1 MAKMRINLCNEV
13 MLERYEKNGGRSSR
27 ACFFCK
33 FDIMN
38 FPVKDEHSGERIDK
52 FLVGVMENVSRTDIQ
67 KLIVAG
73 EVKVGGAA
81 VSKNFRVETGMVVVV
96 EKVPEKQASSLE
108 PEEIPLDIV
117 YEDDDIVV
125 LNKPRNLVVHPGNG
139 VRTGTLAAGLLHHF
153 KDNLSAV
160 NGPLRPGIVHRLDK
174 DTPGLMVVAKNDAAH
189 RHLAHQLETRTL
201 HRTYQAL
208 VWGCPRDLTGV
219 IDAPIGRNPKNRL
232 KMAVVKGGKESRTHF
247 EAKHFFAIATLLEL
261 QLESGRT
268 HQIRVHSRY
277 TGHPVVGDPLYDG
290 REDSLN
296 RVPPLMRPIAEKVL
310 EIAPA
315 QLLQAVKIELIHPT
329 TGKKMKFKVPLEEPF
344 AKVLKLLKKECPADA
359 PVFDEEEGFRDFDAD
374 IRFDDGYD
382 ADEIDDEGLDVF
394 DDGVFPELKERKTR
408 AQRHAEKAA
417 TAAQRKA
424 KAAERKLIKQL
435 KAARKRG
442 IAPED
447 FVEPGYEPTI
457 DPDLLG

>member
-1 MAKMRINLCNEV
+1 MNYLVNEQ
-13 MLERYEKNGGRSSR
+13 
-27 ACFFCK
+27 
-33 FDIMN
+33 
-38 FPVKDEHSGERIDK
+38 HSGERIDK
-52 FLVGVMENVSRTDIQ
+52 FLVGVMENVSRTDVQ
-67 KLIVAG
+67 KLIAAG
-73 EVKVGGAA
+73 EVKVGGAKA
-81 VSKNFRVETGMVVVV
+81 SKNFRVETGMVVVV
-96 EKVPEKQASSLE
+96 DKVPEKEASTLE
-108 PEEIPLDIV
+108 PENIPLDIV

-139 VRTGTLAAGLLHHF
+139 VQNGTLAAGLLYHF
-153 KDNLSAV
+153 KENLSAV

-201 HRTYQAL
+201 HRTYNAL
-208 VWGCPRDLTGV
+208 VWGHVRDLEGT

-232 KMAVVKGGKESRTHF
+232 KMAVVKDGKPSRTHYV
-247 EAKHFFAIATLLEL
+247 AKKFFAFATLLEL

-277 TGHPVVGDPLYDG
+277 MGHPVVGDPLYDG
-290 REDSLN
+290 RDGCLN
-296 RVPPLMRPIAEKVL
+296 RVSPLMKDIAAKVL

-329 TGKKMKFKVPLEEPF
+329 TGKKMKFKVPLEKPF
-344 AKVLKLLKKECPADA
+344 EQVLKLLKKECPADA
-359 PVFDEEEGFRDFDAD
+359 PTFDEDEGFHDFDAD
-374 IRFDDGYD
+374 IRFDEGYEEEV
-382 ADEIDDEGLDVF
+382 DEESLDKFDEC
-394 DDGVFPELKERKTR
+394 VFPELKERKTR

-417 TAAQRKA
+417 TAAHRRA
-424 KAAERKLIKQL
+424 KAAERKRIKQE
-435 KAARKRG
+435 KAARRRG

-457 DPDLLG
+457 DPDLL

>member
-1 MAKMRINLCNEV
+1 MNYLVNEQ
-13 MLERYEKNGGRSSR
+13 
-27 ACFFCK
+27 
-33 FDIMN
+33 
-38 FPVKDEHSGERIDK
+38 HSGERIDK
-52 FLVGVMENVSRTDIQ
+52 FLVGVMENVSRTDVQ
-67 KLIVAG
+67 KLIAAG
-73 EVKVGGAA
+73 EVKVGGAQA
-81 VSKNFRVETGMVVVV
+81 SKNFRVETGMVVVV
-96 EKVPEKQASSLE
+96 DKLPEKEASTLE
-108 PEEIPLDIV
+108 PENIPLDIV

-139 VRTGTLAAGLLHHF
+139 VQNGTLAAGLLYHF
-153 KDNLSAV
+153 KENLSAV

-201 HRTYQAL
+201 HRTYNAL
-208 VWGCPRDLTGV
+208 VWGHVRDLEGT

-232 KMAVVKGGKESRTHF
+232 KMAVVKDGKPSRTHYV
-247 EAKHFFAIATLLEL
+247 AKKFFAFATLLEL

-277 TGHPVVGDPLYDG
+277 MGHPVVGDPLYDG
-290 REDSLN
+290 RDGCLN
-296 RVPPLMRPIAEKVL
+296 RVSPLMKDIAAKVL

-329 TGKKMKFKVPLEEPF
+329 TGKKMKFKVPLEKPF
-344 AKVLKLLKKECPADA
+344 EQVLKLLKKECPADA
-359 PVFDEEEGFRDFDAD
+359 PSFDEDEGFHDFDAD
-374 IRFDDGYD
+374 IRFDEGFEEEF
-382 ADEIDDEGLDVF
+382 DEESLDKFDEC
-394 DDGVFPELKERKTR
+394 VFPELKERKTR

-417 TAAQRKA
+417 TAAHRRA
-424 KAAERKLIKQL
+424 KAAERKRIKQE
-435 KAARKRG
+435 KAARRRG

-457 DPDLLG
+457 DPDLL

>member
-1 MAKMRINLCNEV
+1 MNYLVNEQ
-13 MLERYEKNGGRSSR
+13 
-27 ACFFCK
+27 
-33 FDIMN
+33 
-38 FPVKDEHSGERIDK
+38 HSGERIDK
-52 FLVGVMENVSRTDIQ
+52 FLVGVMENVSRTDVQ
-67 KLIVAG
+67 KLIAAG
-73 EVKVGGAA
+73 EVKVGGAQA
-81 VSKNFRVETGMVVVV
+81 PKNFRVETGMVVVV
-96 EKVPEKQASSLE
+96 DKIPEKEASTLE
-108 PEEIPLDIV
+108 PENIPLDIV

-139 VRTGTLAAGLLHHF
+139 VQNGTLAAGLLYHF
-153 KDNLSAV
+153 KENLSAV

-201 HRTYQAL
+201 HRTYNAL
-208 VWGCPRDLTGV
+208 VWGHVRDLEGT

-232 KMAVVKGGKESRTHF
+232 KMAVVKDGKPSRTHYV
-247 EAKHFFAIATLLEL
+247 AKKFFAFATLLEL

-277 TGHPVVGDPLYDG
+277 MGHPVVGDPLYDG
-290 REDSLN
+290 RDGCLN
-296 RVPPLMRPIAEKVL
+296 RVSPLMKDIAAKVL

-329 TGKKMKFKVPLEEPF
+329 TGKKMKFKVPLEKPF
-344 AKVLKLLKKECPADA
+344 EQVLKLLRKECPADA
-359 PVFDEEEGFRDFDAD
+359 PTFDEDEGFHDFDAD
-374 IRFDDGYD
+374 IRFDEGYEEEV
-382 ADEIDDEGLDVF
+382 DEESLDKFDEC
-394 DDGVFPELKERKTR
+394 VFPELKERKTR

-417 TAAQRKA
+417 TAAHRRA
-424 KAAERKLIKQL
+424 KAAERKRIKQE
-435 KAARKRG
+435 KAARRRG

-457 DPDLLG
+457 DPDLL

>member
-1 MAKMRINLCNEV
+1 MNYLVNEQ
-13 MLERYEKNGGRSSR
+13 
-27 ACFFCK
+27 
-33 FDIMN
+33 
-38 FPVKDEHSGERIDK
+38 HSGERIDK
-52 FLVGVMENVSRTDIQ
+52 FLVGVMENVSRTDVQ
-67 KLIVAG
+67 KLIAAG
-73 EVKVGGAA
+73 EVKVGGAKA
-81 VSKNFRVETGMVVVV
+81 PKNFRVETGMVVVV
-96 EKVPEKQASSLE
+96 DKIPEKEASTLE
-108 PEEIPLDIV
+108 PENIPLDIV

-139 VRTGTLAAGLLHHF
+139 VQNGTLAAGLLYHF
-153 KDNLSAV
+153 KENLSAV

-201 HRTYQAL
+201 HRTYNAL
-208 VWGCPRDLTGV
+208 VWGHVRDLEGT

-232 KMAVVKGGKESRTHF
+232 KMAVVKDGKPSRTHYV
-247 EAKHFFAIATLLEL
+247 AKKFFAFATLLEL

-277 TGHPVVGDPLYDG
+277 MGHPVVGDPLYDG
-290 REDSLN
+290 RDGCLN
-296 RVPPLMRPIAEKVL
+296 RVSPLMKDIAAKVL

-329 TGKKMKFKVPLEEPF
+329 TGKKMKFKVPLEKPF
-344 AKVLKLLKKECPADA
+344 EQVLKLLKKECPADA
-359 PVFDEEEGFRDFDAD
+359 PTFDEDEGFHDFDAD
-374 IRFDDGYD
+374 IRFDEGYEEEV
-382 ADEIDDEGLDVF
+382 DEESLDKFDEC
-394 DDGVFPELKERKTR
+394 VFPELKERKTR

-417 TAAQRKA
+417 TAAHRRA
-424 KAAERKLIKQL
+424 KAAERKRIKQE
-435 KAARKRG
+435 KAARRRG

-457 DPDLLG
+457 DPDLL

>member
-1 MAKMRINLCNEV
+1 
-13 MLERYEKNGGRSSR
+13 
-27 ACFFCK
+27 
-33 FDIMN
+33 MN
-38 FPVKDEHSGERIDK
+38 YIVQEQHSGERIDK
-52 FLVGVMENVSRTDIQ
+52 FLVGVMDNVSRTDIQ
-67 KLIVAG
+67 KLIAAG
-73 EVKVGGAA
+73 EVKVGGVAA
-81 VSKNFRVETGMVVVV
+81 SKNFRVETGMVVVV
-96 EKVPEKQASSLE
+96 EKIPEKEASTLE
-108 PEEIPLDIV
+108 PENIPLDIV

-139 VRTGTLAAGLLHHF
+139 VQNGTLAAGLLYHF
-153 KDNLSAV
+153 KENLSAV

-201 HRTYQAL
+201 HRTYNAL
-208 VWGCPRDLTGV
+208 VWGHVRDLEGT

-232 KMAVVKGGKESRTHF
+232 KMAVVKDGKPSRTHYV
-247 EAKHFFAIATLLEL
+247 AKKFFAFATLLEL

-277 TGHPVVGDPLYDG
+277 MGHPVVGDPLYDG
-290 REDSLN
+290 RDGCLN
-296 RVPPLMRPIAEKVL
+296 RVSPLMKEFAAKVL

-344 AKVLKLLKKECPADA
+344 EQVLKLLKKECPADA
-359 PVFDEEEGFRDFDAD
+359 PTFDEDEGFHDFDAD
-374 IRFDDGYD
+374 IRFDEGFE
-382 ADEIDDEGLDVF
+382 DEVDEGMLDKF
-394 DDGVFPELKERKTR
+394 DECVFPELKERKTR

-417 TAAQRKA
+417 TAAQRKQ
-424 KAAERKLIKQL
+424 KAAERKRIRQE

-442 IAPED
+442 VAPED
-447 FVEPGYEPTI
+447 FVQPGYEPTI
-457 DPDLLG
+457 DPDLL

>member
-1 MAKMRINLCNEV
+1 MNYLVNEQ
-13 MLERYEKNGGRSSR
+13 
-27 ACFFCK
+27 
-33 FDIMN
+33 
-38 FPVKDEHSGERIDK
+38 HSGERIDK
-52 FLVGVMENVSRTDIQ
+52 FLVGVMENVSRTDVQ
-67 KLIVAG
+67 KLIAAG
-73 EVKVGGAA
+73 EVKVGGAKA
-81 VSKNFRVETGMVVVV
+81 SKNFRVETGMVVVV
-96 EKVPEKQASSLE
+96 DKIPEKEASTLE
-108 PEEIPLDIV
+108 PENIPLDIV

-139 VRTGTLAAGLLHHF
+139 VQNGTLAAGLLYHF
-153 KDNLSAV
+153 KENLSAV

-201 HRTYQAL
+201 HRTYNAL
-208 VWGCPRDLTGV
+208 VWGHVRDLEGT

-232 KMAVVKGGKESRTHF
+232 KMAVVKDGKPSRTHYV
-247 EAKHFFAIATLLEL
+247 AKKFFAFATLLEL

-277 TGHPVVGDPLYDG
+277 MGHPVVGDPLYDG
-290 REDSLN
+290 RDGCLN
-296 RVPPLMRPIAEKVL
+296 RVSPLMKDVAAKVL

-329 TGKKMKFKVPLEEPF
+329 TGKKMKFKVPLEKPF
-344 AKVLKLLKKECPADA
+344 EQVLKLLKKECPADA
-359 PVFDEEEGFRDFDAD
+359 PTFDEDEGFHDFDAD
-374 IRFDDGYD
+374 IRFDEGYEEEV
-382 ADEIDDEGLDVF
+382 DEESLDKFDEC
-394 DDGVFPELKERKTR
+394 VFPELKERKTR

-417 TAAQRKA
+417 TAAHRRA
-424 KAAERKLIKQL
+424 KAAERKRIKQE
-435 KAARKRG
+435 KAARRRG

-457 DPDLLG
+457 DPDLL

>member
-1 MAKMRINLCNEV
+1 MNYLVNEQ
-13 MLERYEKNGGRSSR
+13 
-27 ACFFCK
+27 
-33 FDIMN
+33 
-38 FPVKDEHSGERIDK
+38 HSGERIDK
-52 FLVGVMENVSRTDIQ
+52 FLVGVMENVSRTDVQ
-67 KLIVAG
+67 KLIAAG
-73 EVKVGGAA
+73 EVKVGGAKA
-81 VSKNFRVETGMVVVV
+81 PKNFRVETGMVVVD
-96 EKVPEKQASSLE
+96 KIPEKEASTLE
-108 PEEIPLDIV
+108 PENIPLDIV

-139 VRTGTLAAGLLHHF
+139 VQNGTLAAGLLYHF
-153 KDNLSAV
+153 KENLSAV

-201 HRTYQAL
+201 HRTYNAL
-208 VWGCPRDLTGV
+208 VWGHVRDLEGT

-232 KMAVVKGGKESRTHF
+232 KMAVVKDGKPSRTHYV
-247 EAKHFFAIATLLEL
+247 AKKFFAFATLLEL

-277 TGHPVVGDPLYDG
+277 MGHPVVGDPLYDG
-290 REDSLN
+290 RDGCLN
-296 RVPPLMRPIAEKVL
+296 RVSPLMKDIAAKVL

-329 TGKKMKFKVPLEEPF
+329 TGKKMKFKVPLEKPF
-344 AKVLKLLKKECPADA
+344 EQVLKLLKKECPADA
-359 PVFDEEEGFRDFDAD
+359 PTFDEDEGFHDFDAD
-374 IRFDDGYD
+374 IRFDEGFEEEF
-382 ADEIDDEGLDVF
+382 DEESLDKFDEC
-394 DDGVFPELKERKTR
+394 VFPELKERKTR

-417 TAAQRKA
+417 TAAHRRA
-424 KAAERKLIKQL
+424 KAAERKRIKQE
-435 KAARKRG
+435 KAARRRG

-457 DPDLLG
+457 DPDLL

>member
-1 MAKMRINLCNEV
+1 MNYIVE
-13 MLERYEKNGGRSSR
+13 EK
-27 ACFFCK
+27 
-33 FDIMN
+33 
-38 FPVKDEHSGERIDK
+38 HSGERIDK
-52 FLVGVMENVSRTDIQ
+52 FLVSAMENVSRTDVQ
-67 KLIVAG
+67 KLISAG
-73 EVKVGGAA
+73 EVKVGGAPA
-81 VSKNFRVETGMVVVV
+81 SKNFRVETGMVVVV
-96 EKVPEKQASSLE
+96 DRLPEKESSTLE
-108 PEEIPLDIV
+108 PENIPLDIV

-139 VRTGTLAAGLLHHF
+139 VQNGTLAAGLLYHF
-153 KDNLSAV
+153 KENLSQV
-160 NGPLRPGIVHRLDK
+160 NGPMRPGIVHRLDK

-201 HRTYQAL
+201 HRTYNAL
-208 VWGCPRDLTGV
+208 VWGCPRDLEGC

-247 EAKHFFAIATLLEL
+247 VAKEFFAFATLLEL

-268 HQIRVHSRY
+268 HQIRVHCRY

-296 RVPPLMRPIAEKVL
+296 RVPPLMKEVASKVL
-310 EIAPA
+310 EMAPA

-329 TGKKMKFKVPLEEPF
+329 TGKKLKFKVPLEDSF
-344 AKVLKLLKKECPADA
+344 AKVLKLLKKECPASA
-359 PVFDEEEGFRDFDAD
+359 PVFDEDEGFRDFDAD
-374 IRFDDGYD
+374 IRFDEGFEEEV
-382 ADEIDDEGLDVF
+382 DEESLDKFSDD
-394 DDGVFPELKERKTR
+394 VFPELKVRKTR

-424 KAAERKLIKQL
+424 KAAERKLIKQM

-442 IAPED
+442 IAAED

-457 DPDLLG
+457 DPDLL

>member
-1 MAKMRINLCNEV
+1 MNYLVNEQ
-13 MLERYEKNGGRSSR
+13 
-27 ACFFCK
+27 
-33 FDIMN
+33 
-38 FPVKDEHSGERIDK
+38 HSGERIDK
-52 FLVGVMENVSRTDIQ
+52 FLVGVMENVSRTDVQ
-67 KLIVAG
+67 KLIAAG
-73 EVKVGGAA
+73 EVKVGGAKA
-81 VSKNFRVETGMVVVV
+81 SKNFRVETGMVVVV
-96 EKVPEKQASSLE
+96 DKIPEKEASTLE
-108 PEEIPLDIV
+108 PEDIPLDIV

-139 VRTGTLAAGLLHHF
+139 VQNGTLAAGLLYHF
-153 KDNLSAV
+153 KENLSAV

-201 HRTYQAL
+201 HRTYNAL
-208 VWGCPRDLTGV
+208 VWGHVRDLEGT

-232 KMAVVKGGKESRTHF
+232 KMAVVKDGKPSRTHYV
-247 EAKHFFAIATLLEL
+247 AKKFFAFATLLEL

-277 TGHPVVGDPLYDG
+277 MGHPVVGDPLYDG
-290 REDSLN
+290 RDGCLN
-296 RVPPLMRPIAEKVL
+296 RVSPLMKDIAAKVL

-329 TGKKMKFKVPLEEPF
+329 TGKKMKFKVPLEKPF
-344 AKVLKLLKKECPADA
+344 EQVLKLLKKECPADA
-359 PVFDEEEGFRDFDAD
+359 PTFDEDEGFHDFDAD
-374 IRFDDGYD
+374 IRFDEGFEEEF
-382 ADEIDDEGLDVF
+382 DEESLDKFDEC
-394 DDGVFPELKERKTR
+394 VFPELKERKTR

-417 TAAQRKA
+417 TAAHRRA
-424 KAAERKLIKQL
+424 KAAERKRIKQE
-435 KAARKRG
+435 KAARRRG

-457 DPDLLG
+457 DPDLL

>member
-1 MAKMRINLCNEV
+1 MNYLVNEQ
-13 MLERYEKNGGRSSR
+13 
-27 ACFFCK
+27 
-33 FDIMN
+33 
-38 FPVKDEHSGERIDK
+38 HSGERIDK
-52 FLVGVMENVSRTDIQ
+52 FLVGVMENVSRTDVQ
-67 KLIVAG
+67 KLIAAG
-73 EVKVGGAA
+73 EVKVGGAKA
-81 VSKNFRVETGMVVVV
+81 SKNFRVETGMVVVV
-96 EKVPEKQASSLE
+96 DKLPEKEASTLE
-108 PEEIPLDIV
+108 PENIPLDIV

-139 VRTGTLAAGLLHHF
+139 VQNGTLAAGLLYHF
-153 KDNLSAV
+153 KENLSAV

-201 HRTYQAL
+201 HRTYNAL
-208 VWGCPRDLTGV
+208 VWGHVRDLEGT

-232 KMAVVKGGKESRTHF
+232 KMAVVKDGKPSRTHYV
-247 EAKHFFAIATLLEL
+247 AKKFFAFATLLEL

-277 TGHPVVGDPLYDG
+277 MGHPVVGDPLYDG
-290 REDSLN
+290 RDGCLN
-296 RVPPLMRPIAEKVL
+296 RVSPLMKDIAAKVL

-329 TGKKMKFKVPLEEPF
+329 TGKKMKFKVPLEKPF
-344 AKVLKLLKKECPADA
+344 EQVLKLLKKECPADA
-359 PVFDEEEGFRDFDAD
+359 PTFDEDEGFHDFDAD
-374 IRFDDGYD
+374 IRFDEGFEEEF
-382 ADEIDDEGLDVF
+382 DEESLDKFDEC
-394 DDGVFPELKERKTR
+394 VFPELKERKTR

-417 TAAQRKA
+417 TAAHRRA
-424 KAAERKLIKQL
+424 KAAERKRIKQE
-435 KAARKRG
+435 KAARRRG

-457 DPDLLG
+457 DPDLL